1 MNNNNNLQQ
10 FSASYKLNDKELN
23 KLLTL
28 LLNETPTTTGFE
40 SSVYAILKELN
51 FDVPRFIRL
60 LLIDKD
66 TDRPIFVPSILWRF
80 TTLLKEVIIII
91 AFEEAKLYDKPIS
104 IVNLT
109 RTARYKALGID
120 RNFIYRTV
128 MRYNLKYNKRA
139 YQKST

>member
-1 MNNNNNLQQ
+1 MNNSSLQQ
-10 FSASYKLNDKELN
+10 FSASYKLNDKELS

-51 FDVPRFIRL
+51 FDVQRFIRL

>member
-1 MNNNNNLQQ
+1 MNNSSLQQ

-28 LLNETPTTTGFE
+28 LLNETSTTTGFE

-51 FDVPRFIRL
+51 FDVQRFIRL

-91 AFEEAKLYDKPIS
+91 EFEEAKLYDKPIS
-104 IVNLT
+104 IVDLT

>member
-1 MNNNNNLQQ
+1 MNNNNLQQ

-91 AFEEAKLYDKPIS
+91 AFEEANLYDKPIS

>member
-1 MNNNNNLQQ
+1 MNNNNLQQ
-10 FSASYKLNDKELN
+10 FSASYKLNDKELS

-28 LLNETPTTTGFE
+28 LLNETSTTTGFE

-51 FDVPRFIRL
+51 FDVQRFIRL

-91 AFEEAKLYDKPIS
+91 AFEEANLYDKPIS

>member
-1 MNNNNNLQQ
+1 MNNNLQQ

-104 IVNLT
+104 IVDLT

>member
-1 MNNNNNLQQ
+1 MNNSSLQQ

-28 LLNETPTTTGFE
+28 LLNETSTTTGFE

>member
-1 MNNNNNLQQ
+1 MNNNNLQQ

-51 FDVPRFIRL
+51 FDVQRFIRL

-91 AFEEAKLYDKPIS
+91 AFEEANLYDKPIS

>member
-1 MNNNNNLQQ
+1 MNNNNLQQ

-104 IVNLT
+104 IVDLT

>member
-1 MNNNNNLQQ
+1 MNNNNLQQ

-91 AFEEAKLYDKPIS
+91 AFEEANLYDKPIS

-128 MRYNLKYNKRA
+128 MRYNLKYNKRT

>member
-1 MNNNNNLQQ
+1 MNNSSLQQ

>member
-1 MNNNNNLQQ
+1 MKNNSLQQ
-10 FSASYKLNDKELN
+10 FSTSYKLNDKELS

-40 SSVYAILKELN
+40 SSVYAILKELD
-51 FDVPRFIRL
+51 FDVQRFIRL

-66 TDRPIFVPSILWRF
+66 TDRPIFVSSILWRF

-91 AFEEAKLYDKPIS
+91 EFEEAKLYGKHIS

-120 RNFIYRTV
+120 RNFIHRTV
-128 MRYNLKYNKRA
+128 TRYNLKYNKRA

>member
-1 MNNNNNLQQ
+1 MNNSSLQQ

-51 FDVPRFIRL
+51 FDVQRFIRL

-91 AFEEAKLYDKPIS
+91 AFEEANLYDKPIS

-128 MRYNLKYNKRA
+128 MRYNLKYNKRT

>member
-1 MNNNNNLQQ
+1 MNNNNLQQ